1 MKKRL
6 TWSTGEKGN
15 TENSDD
21 EETMSEAGSDALEE
35 FLESLSAR
43 LDAIQESLNLVLSNS
58 HQNTPSSKSNL
69 AKT

>member
-6 TWSTGEKGN
+6 TWSTGGKEN
-15 TENSDD
+15 TESSD

-58 HQNTPSSKSNL
+58 HLNTPSLKPNSQK
-69 AKT
+69 K